1 MLRPLLLVLLPLA
14 LGSIGCGGPAAAD
27 SPPVAGEDEDE
38 DDVPGA
44 VCTNRIDYLL
54 DDALRL
60 AAVYHYDEGGRVL
73 QYVERTADGKRVFL
87 VKRGYDALGRRMTQT
102 VEDGRFSSPHRE
114 MTWEWDDQDRVVRT
128 TYVASKPEG
137 DARSESRFF
146 FDAAGNHERDEF
158 FADGVLSRVMRYRYL
173 GGEPFVLEAGSD
185 DGGDGT
191 EEHVFRQFYAAGQWL
206 VKAEHVYMNGEQ
218 IVTEDFLYEDLAAGR
233 LSRRDFDADGDGQ
246 PDYVDRFFWKEG
258 GSITRVEYD
267 TKGDGVLDQSVDF
280 DYDAG
285 RLVRR
290 TWDVFDQ
297 GTQKFITDVTWSGSR
312 LERVA
317 RRDAPTGQVIET
329 WIFSY
334 GCAGDLPMDVPI
346 APIQG
351 FRYELMTNPFIL
363 HFEDRWSSFPEML

>member
-1 MLRPLLLVLLPLA
+1 MLCPRLLVLLPLA
-14 LGSIGCGGPAAAD
+14 LGTFGCGGPATTD
-27 SPPVAGEDEDE
+27 SLPVGDEDADE
-38 DDVPGA
+38 VPGA
-44 VCTNRIDYLL
+44 VCTNRIEYLL
-54 DDALRL
+54 DEAPRL
-60 AAVYHYDEGGRVL
+60 TAVYHYDEGGRVL
-73 QYVERTADGKRVFL
+73 QYAERTAEGKRVFL
-87 VKRGYDALGRRMTQT
+87 VKRGYDALGRRITQT
-102 VEDGRFSSPHRE
+102 VEDGRFSIPHRE
-114 MTWEWDDQDRVVRT
+114 MAWEWDDQDRVVRAA
-128 TYVASKPEG
+128 YLSSKPEG

-158 FADGVLSRVMRYRYL
+158 FEDGVLSRVMRYRYL
-173 GGEPFVLEAGSD
+173 GGEPFVLEAGWD

-191 EEHVFRQFYAAGQWL
+191 EERVYRQFYAAGQWL
-206 VKAEHVYMNGEQ
+206 VKGEHVYMNGEQ

-246 PDYVDRFFWKEG
+246 PDYVDRFSWNES

-285 RLVRR
+285 RLVMR

-297 GTQKFITDVTWSGSR
+297 GTQKFITEVTWSGSR
-312 LERVA
+312 LERVT

-363 HFEDRWSSFPEML
+363 HFEERWSSFPEML